1 MMCEASEND
10 VEVNESPQ
18 VSTELAAD
26 QDKTRSGNY
35 KGLTNNQEYRSKS
48 DDYSGKEGS
57 CDQTLDGAGLGNNQS
72 NHTEVSAISRG
83 DSDMC
88 TDLETSANNEDKE
101 RYAQD
106 EGKETNE
113 SVTPHN
119 TIDAISENPTSEH
132 AWNGHTNGT
141 SEKNENQ
148 KETIDYQN
156 GSDIHRNT
164 IGIQSPRPSIGH
176 IGISQ
181 GSGGQTGAALATH
194 ESEKVEIKPIPIG
207 DQKVRSKIRFE
218 VVTARVIE
226 TGGKKHV
233 AYTIMMKR
241 VGHEPHPAV
250 IERRYS
256 DFCFVYECILRSFH
270 PSILG
275 DFMFPKKV
283 LIGNFKAE
291 VISERTDAFHK
302 FLNLIASCDNLLYSD
317 YFYSFLSSEEH
328 NEAVSHLKLA
338 RYSEAIPL
346 LESIFYVREKLLSV
360 GSIHVLLCSCELIA
374 CLSAEVTSGIID
386 RRRRRQEAYAYAQVA
401 AKSFDIVY
409 QSSNA
414 DEIMVAESLRIP
426 YLKLALELATE
437 LGQDKRTYVRQLSE
451 LRYAGVRL
459 ENASSLLEVI
469 RDRYIHRASHTS
481 KIS

>member
-1 MMCEASEND
+1 MMCEASENEVD
-10 VEVNESPQ
+10 VNQHPSMENGQNIEATNQ
-18 VSTELAAD
+18 VSNETVVDHVNKIDNSNVNDKPDSPEVKSCNDAARETVDESTVVTGENNLNMNQDSERNQQYNHQID
-26 QDKTRSGNY
+26 QNVTV
-35 KGLTNNQEYRSKS
+35 KS
-48 DDYSGKEGS
+48 NGINKEA
-57 CDQTLDGAGLGNNQS
+57 T
-72 NHTEVSAISRG
+72 
-83 DSDMC
+83 
-88 TDLETSANNEDKE
+88 ETSC
-101 RYAQD
+101 
-106 EGKETNE
+106 
-113 SVTPHN
+113 
-119 TIDAISENPTSEH
+119 NPKL
-132 AWNGHTNGT
+132 NGHTNGT
-141 SEKNENQ
+141 YVNGDQSQDVRESH
-148 KETIDYQN
+148 N
-156 GSDIHRNT
+156 GSDSCRDA
-164 IGIQSPRPSIGH
+164 IGVQSPRPSVGH
-176 IGISQ
+176 IENTQVPIGRSA
-181 GSGGQTGAALATH
+181 GAYAVQET
-194 ESEKVEIKPIPIG
+194 EKIEIKPIPIG
-207 DQKVRSKIRFE
+207 DPKVRSKIRFE

-302 FLNLIASCDNLLYSD
+302 FLNLIANCDNLLYSD

-338 RYSEAIPL
+338 RYTEAIPL

-360 GSIHVLLCSCELIA
+360 GSIHVLLCSCELVA
-374 CLSAEVTSGIID
+374 CLSADVTSGMID
-386 RRRRRQEAYAYAQVA
+386 RHKRRQEAFAFAQVA

-409 QSSNA
+409 QSTNA
-414 DEIMVAESLRIP
+414 DEVMVAESLRIP
-426 YLKLALELATE
+426 YLKLTLELATE
-437 LGQDKRTYVRQLSE
+437 LGQDKKAYARQLSE
-451 LRYAGVRL
+451 LRYAGVKI
-459 ENASSLLEVI
+459 ENSPSLLEVI